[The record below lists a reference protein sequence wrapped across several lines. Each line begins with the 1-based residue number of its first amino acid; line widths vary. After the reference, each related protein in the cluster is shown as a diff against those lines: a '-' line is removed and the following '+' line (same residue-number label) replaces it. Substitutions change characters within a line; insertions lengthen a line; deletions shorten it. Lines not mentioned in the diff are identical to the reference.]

1 MQRRAFLS
9 GSSTPKHTKRRQRG
23 LGSSNDTRLRR
34 RTEKLFR
41 FERTFAESRQPKGTD
56 QNVNMSGRARVDWK
70 IFFFRYDFSRI
81 IQLNSRGIFYLATCA
96 ARKESFDA
104 EKRLFG
110 FFSLGEKFSV
120 CKKEPRA
127 RGGKCFRGVSP

>member
-9 GSSTPKHTKRRQRG
+9 SSSTPKHTKRRRG

-34 RTEKLFR
+34 RTAKLFS
-41 FERTFAESRQPKGTD
+41 FEGTFAKSRQPKETD

-70 IFFFRYDFSRI
+70 IFLFRYDFSRI

-96 ARKESFDA
+96 ARKKSCDA
-104 EKRLFG
+104 EKRLFQKS
-110 FFSLGEKFSV
+110 FLFA
-120 CKKEPRA
+120 KEPRA
-127 RGGKCFRGVSP
+127 RGGKCFHEVSF